1 MKLIGESNSLV
12 ESINER
18 AIDLMD
24 GMEAYYR
31 VSNIEEL
38 KQFQVSLLRL
48 YCYKYDPLL
57 LFSCFYLMLC
67 YLYWW
72 NIILFNHISQH
83 NPRKQ
88 TSQTKNEINLLMEW
102 IVGGVWLDW
111 IVVGYGWG
119 PSPLPRMN
127 SIPDNS
133 CLSFRHSCSFFIKYR
148 KAKNKRHQSLLS
160 FF

>member
-1 MKLIGESNSLV
+1 MKGAVHHSTSTPFINSNKIKMNFNFLFIWFISLC
-12 ESINER
+12 
-18 AIDLMD
+18 
-24 GMEAYYR
+24 GMKRMEIKLYYN
-31 VSNIEEL
+31 SN
-38 KQFQVSLLRL
+38 
-48 YCYKYDPLL
+48 CYYSWNWPLVPL
-57 LFSCFYLMLC
+57 P
-67 YLYWW
+67 
-72 NIILFNHISQH
+72 QH

-148 KAKNKRHQSLLS
+148 KAKNKRHS
-160 FF
+160 FSF

>member
-1 MKLIGESNSLV
+1 MKL
-12 ESINER
+12 INER

-119 PSPLPRMN
+119 PSPLPQHH
-127 SIPDNS
+127 SI
-133 CLSFRHSCSFFIKYR
+133 SFF
-148 KAKNKRHQSLLS
+148 NKELHCSCFARPS
-160 FF
+160 FQWREKKRLVVFCWLME